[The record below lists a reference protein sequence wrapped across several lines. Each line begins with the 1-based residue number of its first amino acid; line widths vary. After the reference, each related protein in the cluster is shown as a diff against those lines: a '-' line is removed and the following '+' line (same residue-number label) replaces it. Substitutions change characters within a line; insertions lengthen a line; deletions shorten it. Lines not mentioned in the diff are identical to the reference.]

1 MSTLVL
7 VRHGQARPFQ
17 KDSDRLSEAGEAQS
31 LALGRF
37 WKAAGMGFDEVHS
50 GTLARHRRTQELVYE
65 ACCGL
70 PPPRFDGDWNEYD
83 ADGVLHRLAPALGAA
98 DDRFASLREAFEQ
111 ARGGPDQNRHF
122 QRMFEVAMAAWQ
134 AGSIPAD
141 GVEPFAD
148 FEKRVTRALQGLM
161 QASGNKRVAVFTSGG
176 PIGLCVQRALGAPG
190 KAFLD
195 VNWRVRN
202 TSLTEFVYSRERFT
216 LDSFNVLPHLPAEQ
230 ITFR

>member
-37 WKAAGMGFDEVHS
+37 WKAAGIGFDEVYS
-50 GTLARHRRTQELVYE
+50 GSLVRHRRTQELVYE
-65 ACCGL
+65 AGPGL
-70 PPPRFDGDWNEYD
+70 PPCVVDAGWNEYD
-83 ADGVLHRLAPALGAA
+83 ADGVLHRLAPALAAA
-98 DDRFASLREAFEQ
+98 DERFAALQVAFEQ
-111 ARGGPDQNRHF
+111 ARGGPEQHRHF

-134 AGSIPAD
+134 AGAVSAE
-141 GVEPFAD
+141 GVEPFAA
-148 FEKRVTRALQGLM
+148 FEKRVSLAVHGLM
-161 QASGNKRVAVFTSGG
+161 ESAGSKRVAVFTSGG
-176 PIGLCVQRALGAPG
+176 PIGICVQRALGAPG
-190 KAFLD
+190 KAFLE

-202 TSLTEFVYSRERFT
+202 TSLTEFVYSRDRFT